1 MSGGNDGKPERIS
14 DEKLVQA
21 AKGGDA
27 QAWEEIIS
35 RYRNLI
41 RPKNDVKFLVG
52 AEENDVVQ
60 ERLLGLYFAVKEF
73 DEKRSPCFSA
83 FAKRCI
89 ENHLSTAITAALR
102 KKHSPLNSYVSLDK
116 DTDEEGSFVM
126 WDFVPA
132 DSVRNPEEILIDRE
146 SRNDIECRINK
157 ELSSLESEVLTKY
170 LDGWSYK
177 EIAGQLKKD
186 EKSVDNAMQRIKRR
200 FKRKK
205 DIIQKDE
212 AQ

>member
-1 MSGGNDGKPERIS
+1 
-14 DEKLVQA
+14 
-21 AKGGDA
+21 
-27 QAWEEIIS
+27 
-35 RYRNLI
+35 
-41 RPKNDVKFLVG
+41 
-52 AEENDVVQ
+52 
-60 ERLLGLYFAVKEF
+60 
-73 DEKRSPCFSA
+73 
-83 FAKRCI
+83 
-89 ENHLSTAITAALR
+89 
-102 KKHSPLNSYVSLDK
+102 
-116 DTDEEGSFVM
+116 M